1 MKYYLISGHC
11 LTKRFLSRAY
21 SSKTISSKIFHNDFT
36 EIKER
41 NLPRNP
47 NKSGP
52 LTDLP
57 DYTFLDGRVTPLG
70 ANQTKRLLQQHEL
83 ANKIVTM
90 SKEMDFAV
98 ERYRTLQA
106 NKQKENKQVLD
117 QKLKPKGFLLL
128 S

>member
-21 SSKTISSKIFHNDFT
+21 SSKTICPKFT